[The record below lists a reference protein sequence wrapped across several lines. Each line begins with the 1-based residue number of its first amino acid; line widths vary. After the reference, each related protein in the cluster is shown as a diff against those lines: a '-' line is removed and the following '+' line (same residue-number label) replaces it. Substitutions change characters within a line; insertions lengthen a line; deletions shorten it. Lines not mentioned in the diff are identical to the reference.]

1 MPRTKIIFV
10 LFVYMFLFSI
20 SSKGC
25 NRPDYGS
32 NCDIPC
38 PVNCKERKCHIQLE
52 TCIGCEPGCT
62 GTYCDISM

>member
-1 MPRTKIIFV
+1 
-10 LFVYMFLFSI
+10 MFLFSI